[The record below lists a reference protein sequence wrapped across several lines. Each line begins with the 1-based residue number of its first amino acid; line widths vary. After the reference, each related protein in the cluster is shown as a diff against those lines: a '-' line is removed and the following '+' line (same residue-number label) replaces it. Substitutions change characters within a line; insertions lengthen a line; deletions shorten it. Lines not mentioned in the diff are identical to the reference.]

1 MFRSPP
7 PTMQMNSFDI
17 WSDLH
22 DETVKSTTKLQNEL
36 ASNLTN
42 LLTAFV
48 FGICSPVLLTL
59 AVTGA
64 WLKEMRTGMGSDTN

>member
-1 MFRSPP
+1 
-7 PTMQMNSFDI
+7 MQMNSFDI

-22 DETVKSTTKLQNEL
+22 DQTVKSTTKLQNEL